1 MLTTSL
7 VDIISKLFRKLTF
20 QVPKPREKKK
30 NLRTISSSPLSVSSP
45 LHLSSSLQSL
55 ASSSQVQIRPP
66 RAKLTTE
73 VLSQI
78 SFPIFLGQNPKSK
91 PMNFLPLFAS
101 SDRDEFVGFAVYV
114 RRWVPIGMS
123 LLGLSLKFMI
133 WMRWWC
139 ICWFGFPRFRSVCL
153 LDLVLQAPISLF
165 VGFGFGFPSEMFM

>member
-20 QVPKPREKKK
+20 QVPKPREKKKKKK

-66 RAKLTTE
+66 RAKLTTK

-78 SFPIFLGQNPKSK
+78 SFPIFLGQNTKSK
-91 PMNFLPLFAS
+91 PMNFPPLFAS

-123 LLGLSLKFMI
+123 LLGLSLKFML

-139 ICWFGFPRFRSVCL
+139 ICWVWFSQV
-153 LDLVLQAPISLF
+153 PIGVF
-165 VGFGFGFPSEMFM
+165 VGFGFASSDQLVCWVWVWFSQ